1 MSKNLFFIFLFV
13 VQFFGVKAQVAGTEE
28 INADTVYKK
37 VLLIPYPPM
46 MHLSDADQHI
56 AEFMGTT
63 NERIRSEFRYGITRN
78 VNMQLMKNYPTYSL
92 LAIPSEE
99 NEKTLDMIY
108 GSINY
113 RMDTVFP
120 VSHPVKDS
128 AQKKSIFSKSKT
140 SKVKE
145 IHDLMFMNAT
155 LSHPALLTHLAE
167 KYSTDLFVFLNQ
179 FEIITNYDDCLDL
192 ALKIY
197 RRQIKVHYSVYE
209 LHGKELYGDV
219 AVVDFPSNSNDTR
232 EIMLKNFYT
241 LTDYMEKTIPTKKV
255 QATAELSETTEIRK

>member
-13 VQFFGVKAQVAGTEE
+13 VQFHGVKAHVAGTEE
-28 INADTVYKK
+28 INGDTVYKK

-63 NERIRSEFRYGITRN
+63 NERVRSEFRYGITRH
-78 VNMQLMKNYPTYSL
+78 VNMQLMKNYTTYSL
-92 LAIPSEE
+92 LAIPSEA
-99 NEKTLDMIY
+99 NEKTLEMIY

-120 VSHPVKDS
+120 VSGQVKESSQKRS
-128 AQKKSIFSKSKT
+128 AFSKSHA
-140 SKVKE
+140 SKLKE
-145 IHDLMFMNAT
+145 IRDLKFMNAT

-167 KYSTDLFVFLNQ
+167 KYGTDLFVFLNQ
-179 FEIITNYDDCLDL
+179 FEIITNHDDCLDL

-197 RRQIKVHYSVYE
+197 RRQMKVHYSVYE
-209 LHGKELYGDV
+209 VNGKELYGDV

-241 LTDYMEKTIPTKKV
+241 LTEYIAKTIPTKKV
-255 QATAELSETTEIRK
+255 PETGEFSETTETRK